1 MRLQLKLLVEA
12 EKSIKKHFVVMFF
25 LYHFIILCIM
35 QFFYCENFMK
45 TIEIKIAKLMNEII
59 KFVGEF
65 EKEQL
70 NLEYVKSETQ
80 CTIDFCFHFFNNI
93 YSINR

>member
-1 MRLQLKLLVEA
+1 
-12 EKSIKKHFVVMFF
+12 
-25 LYHFIILCIM
+25 
-35 QFFYCENFMK
+35 MK

-65 EKEQL
+65 EREQL